1 MVRALT
7 AGLLGAIAV
16 LETLTTRGGFV
27 IISNMRREPL
37 LRERRV
43 LTEAAFVELVV
54 WQVQRPVPGSMHGFK
69 YRLALVV
76 EGRCVLRYD
85 NEAGKGD
92 HKHLEGVETPYRFTS
107 PALLLAD
114 FWKDVDL
121 WRL

>member
-1 MVRALT
+1 M
-7 AGLLGAIAV
+7 